1 MFLFN
6 KSAPRLPEKKTEP
19 QVSTFKRDTLILDY
33 LSKIE
38 PELNNYSVLYI
49 YLSKLQN
56 QKLKTL
62 QRQNL
67 IETFENVIKKNGGEI
82 FGLPNEDMVV
92 FYHKKANE
100 EIQACLIKIRF
111 IFHDDPLLQNA
122 FDLEQ
127 AGFIRF
133 YDLAVAVDEF
143 KRNVRALMDSLK
155 NQSFGGS
162 SGNSG
167 RSVPAAMMGGPRKL
181 RRELTPSMLA
191 KVQKTLAMADFSSL
205 IRRQSVCA
213 VIGKSP
219 PQMIFDEVFVS
230 IADLRDML
238 LPDVDLTANPWLF
251 LHLTETLDKRV
262 LASVSQ
268 HDDGSLNSNFSMN
281 LNVSTILSDEF
292 LTFDENINR
301 QSFWNFSWWI
311 FSATSRHLFWQK
323 RLPNIAVIK
332 SVLTAL
338 RLISLNILTGS
349 S

>member
-219 PQMIFDEVFVS
+219 PQMIFDEVFV
-230 IADLRDML
+230 
-238 LPDVDLTANPWLF
+238 
-251 LHLTETLDKRV
+251 
-262 LASVSQ
+262 
-268 HDDGSLNSNFSMN
+268 
-281 LNVSTILSDEF
+281 
-292 LTFDENINR
+292 
-301 QSFWNFSWWI
+301 
-311 FSATSRHLFWQK
+311 
-323 RLPNIAVIK
+323 
-332 SVLTAL
+332 
-338 RLISLNILTGS
+338 
-349 S
+349 

>member
-143 KRNVRALMDSLK
+143 KRNVRALMDRLK

-262 LASVSQ
+262 LA
-268 HDDGSLNSNFSMN
+268 D
-281 LNVSTILSDEF
+281 
-292 LTFDENINR
+292 
-301 QSFWNFSWWI
+301 
-311 FSATSRHLFWQK
+311 
-323 RLPNIAVIK
+323 
-332 SVLTAL
+332 
-338 RLISLNILTGS
+338 TGQNTLVQRFCI
-349 S
+349 

>member
-167 RSVPAAMMGGPRKL
+167 RSVPAAMKI
-181 RRELTPSMLA
+181 T
-191 KVQKTLAMADFSSL
+191 
-205 IRRQSVCA
+205 
-213 VIGKSP
+213 
-219 PQMIFDEVFVS
+219 
-230 IADLRDML
+230 
-238 LPDVDLTANPWLF
+238 
-251 LHLTETLDKRV
+251 
-262 LASVSQ
+262 
-268 HDDGSLNSNFSMN
+268 
-281 LNVSTILSDEF
+281 
-292 LTFDENINR
+292 
-301 QSFWNFSWWI
+301 
-311 FSATSRHLFWQK
+311 
-323 RLPNIAVIK
+323 
-332 SVLTAL
+332 
-338 RLISLNILTGS
+338 
-349 S
+349 